1 MAIKDSM
8 ILQLLDPEAARRL
21 AEQEQRNQQMA
32 MAQARSPLLAEAA
45 KTAGMFS
52 SALGGALGRDMR
64 SPMEK
69 RAQNVQAAM
78 ATSGGN
84 IVEAAKI
91 LQQSDPAA
99 AMVLMQ
105 QGRAMQPKREV
116 KQLRTG
122 STLQYPEGTTE
133 AQILGG
139 SVKAVAVPTYSTFQ
153 LEDGVITGRIDTTT
167 GRVIPIS
174 GEERA
179 ALENSMMAE
188 QAQADGTTPP
198 KPDDTIGKG
207 NIYLNAGMGTGV
219 QQGAPTA
226 TVPPETQKRME
237 QQSGASRTAR
247 GGQQPSL
254 SQLIAEAGKG
264 GARAPTVATMQGVP
278 PRPTITGQPIEPPA
292 PSRTVQTSAEA
303 GAEMKALQQAD
314 TKTLTKRLAELKAI
328 PIMSADQQEE
338 YRRIVAA
345 LGERAKTKRA
355 SR

>member
-32 MAQARSPLLAEAA
+32 MAQSRSPLLAEAA

-105 QGRAMQPKREV
+105 QGRAMQPKREI

-122 STLQYPEGTTE
+122 ATLQYPAGLSDAEKRITKP
-133 AQILGG
+133 
-139 SVKAVAVPTYSTFQ
+139 SVVPTYETFQ

-167 GRVIPIS
+167 GRVIPVS

-179 ALENSMMAE
+179 AIENSMMSQQASTNTA
-188 QAQADGTTPP
+188 AQAT
-198 KPDDTIGKG
+198 PDDTIGKG

-219 QQGAPTA
+219 QQGAPIA
-226 TVPPETQKRME
+226 NVPPETQKRME

-292 PSRTVQTSAEA
+292 PNRTVQTSAEA
-303 GAEMKALQQAD
+303 GAEMQALQQAD

>member
-1 MAIKDSM
+1 MAIRDSM

-52 SALGGALGRDMR
+52 TALGGALGRDMR

-105 QGRAMQPKREV
+105 QGRAMQPKREI

-122 STLQYPEGTTE
+122 STLQYAPGLSDAEKRLTKP
-133 AQILGG
+133 
-139 SVKAVAVPTYSTFQ
+139 SVIPTYETFQ
-153 LEDGVITGRIDTTT
+153 VEDGVITGRIDTAT

-174 GEERA
+174 REEA
-179 ALENSMMAE
+179 AAIASN
-188 QAQADGTTPP
+188 QTQADATAQP
-198 KPDDTIGKG
+198 KPDDTINGA

-219 QQGAPTA
+219 QQGAPTSNI
-226 TVPPETQKRME
+226 PPEAQERIN

-247 GGQQPSL
+247 GQQPSL

-278 PRPTITGQPIEPPA
+278 TRPNIMGQPIEPPA

-303 GAEMKALQQAD
+303 GAEMQTLQQAD
-314 TKTLTKRLAELKAI
+314 TKVLTKRLAELKAI
-328 PIMSADQQEE
+328 PVMSADQQEE

-345 LGERAKTKRA
+345 LAERAKINRA

>member
-1 MAIKDSM
+1 MAIADSM

-21 AEQEQRNQQMA
+21 QREEELKTMRTMA
-32 MAQARSPLLAEAA
+32 GSSPLLQQAYQ
-45 KTAGMFS
+45 TAGMLS
-52 SALGGALGRDMR
+52 SSLGSALGTDMR
-64 SPMEK
+64 SPMVQ
-69 RAQNVQAAM
+69 RAERVKEAM
-78 ATSGGN
+78 ASSGGN

-105 QGRAMQPKREV
+105 QGRAMQPKREI

-122 STLQYPEGTTE
+122 STLQYAPGLSDVEKRLTKP
-133 AQILGG
+133 
-139 SVKAVAVPTYSTFQ
+139 SVVPTYETFQ
-153 LEDGVITGRIDTTT
+153 LEDGVITGRIDTAT

-174 GEERA
+174 REEA
-179 ALENSMMAE
+179 AAIESN
-188 QAQADGTTPP
+188 QAQANAAAQP
-198 KPDDTIGKG
+198 KPDDTINGA
-207 NIYLNAGMGTGV
+207 NIYLNAGIGTGV
-219 QQGAPTA
+219 QQGAPTSNI
-226 TVPPETQKRME
+226 PPEAQERIN

-247 GGQQPSL
+247 GQQPSL

-278 PRPTITGQPIEPPA
+278 TRPNIMGQPIEPPA

-314 TKTLTKRLAELKAI
+314 TKVLTKRLAELKAI
-328 PIMSADQQEE
+328 PVMSADQQEE

-345 LGERAKTKRA
+345 LADRAKINRA

>member
-1 MAIKDSM
+1 MAIRDSM

-52 SALGGALGRDMR
+52 TALGGALGRDMR

-91 LQQSDPAA
+91 LQESDPAA

-122 STLQYPEGTTE
+122 STLQYPEGTTQQ
-133 AQILGG
+133 AIDGG
-139 SVKAVAVPTYSTFQ
+139 LVKAVAVPTYSTFQ
-153 LEDGVITGRIDTTT
+153 IEDGVITGRIDTAT

-174 GEERA
+174 REEA
-179 ALENSMMAE
+179 AAIESN
-188 QAQADGTTPP
+188 QAQADATAQP
-198 KPDDTIGKG
+198 KPDDTINGA

-219 QQGAPTA
+219 QQGAPTSNI
-226 TVPPETQKRME
+226 PPEAQERIN

-247 GGQQPSL
+247 GQQPSL

-278 PRPTITGQPIEPPA
+278 TRPNIMGQPIEPSA

-303 GAEMKALQQAD
+303 GAEMQALQQAD
-314 TKTLTKRLAELKAI
+314 TKVLTKRLAELKAI
-328 PIMSADQQEE
+328 PVMSADQQEE
-338 YRRIVAA
+338 YRRVVAA
-345 LGERAKTKRA
+345 LAERAKINRA

>member
-32 MAQARSPLLAEAA
+32 MAQSRSPLLAEAA

-247 GGQQPSL
+247 PSL
-254 SQLIAEAGKG
+254 SELIKQAGGG
-264 GARAPTVATMQGVP
+264 GA
-278 PRPTITGQPIEPPA
+278 PA
-292 PSRTVQTSAEA
+292 PVVARMEPVPERPQIQGELTYQNKDVIREQIAA
-303 GAEMKALQQAD
+303 ARQQ
-314 TKTLTKRLAELKAI
+314 L
-328 PIMSADQQEE
+328 S
-338 YRRIVAA
+338 A
-345 LGERAKTKRA
+345 LGRTGNKEARQALMDKIRKLQSALLA
-355 SR
+355 SPDNQPSTRQTRRGRR

>member
-1 MAIKDSM
+1 MAIRDSM

-52 SALGGALGRDMR
+52 TALGGALGRDMR

-69 RAQNVQAAM
+69 RAQNVQEAV

-105 QGRAMQPKREV
+105 QSRAMQPKREI
-116 KQLRTG
+116 KQIRTG
-122 STLQYPEGTTE
+122 TTLEYAEGADRTNP
-133 AQILGG
+133 L
-139 SVKAVAVPTYSTFQ
+139 VKPTAVPTYETFQ
-153 LEDGVITGRIDTTT
+153 LEDGVITGRIDTAT

-174 GEERA
+174 REEA
-179 ALENSMMAE
+179 AAIESN
-188 QAQADGTTPP
+188 QAQADATAQP
-198 KPDDTIGKG
+198 KPDDTINGA

-219 QQGAPTA
+219 QQGAPTSNI
-226 TVPPETQKRME
+226 PPEAQERIN

-247 GGQQPSL
+247 GQQPSL

-278 PRPTITGQPIEPPA
+278 TRPNIMGQPIEPSA